1 MLDGFVPWPTGFADR
16 YRRAGYWRGV
26 SLRQLIAD
34 SAGRHPD
41 KIAAV
46 DATSRI
52 TYAELVDQ
60 ADRIASGLLE
70 IGIAPRD
77 RVVVHLPNRIEFL
90 TTVVAMLS
98 IGAIPVMAL
107 PGHRRDEILHL
118 ARSSDAVAYVGQ
130 DRFQGFDYRNLAR
143 EVRRDAP
150 NLRHVVI
157 AGDAQEFT
165 PLSELAG
172 SAVRELPPVDS
183 SEVALLLLSGGTTG
197 VPKLIPRTHDDY
209 AYNIFA
215 CAEVVEFDDSGVYLA
230 ANPVPHNA
238 ALGCPG
244 ALGALLLGGKAV
256 LAANPS
262 PDHVFPLI
270 EREGVTLT
278 TLVPALALLWAD
290 AARTTPVDMSR
301 MTIQVGSSKFGPAAA
316 ERVSASLGC
325 RILNVYGIGEGLI
338 THTRLDDPPE
348 VVFGTEGRPVS
359 PDDEV
364 KIVDEDGKEVAT
376 GETGELLTRGPYT
389 IRGYFAAPEHN
400 RRSFTDDGFYR
411 SGDLARMTDD
421 GNVIIEGRLKD
432 IIHHLGEKV
441 SAEEVEGHVLTH
453 PLVLDTAVVGIPDDE
468 LDERL
473 IVFVVLASDA
483 DAGAGAGRNA
493 VAPLSLRTLRDHI
506 RGRGLASYKLPD
518 ELIVVSDLPRT
529 PVGKIDKKALKAS
542 HGQPQVPSKA

>member
-1 MLDGFVPWPTGFADR
+1 MLDGFVPWPPDFADR
-16 YRRAGYWRGV
+16 YRRAGYWQGL
-26 SLRQLIAD
+26 SLRQLLD
-34 SAGRHPD
+34 DRAGRTPD
-41 KIAAV
+41 KTAAV
-46 DATSRI
+46 DATGRTS
-52 TYAELVDQ
+52 YAELLSE

-70 IGIAPRD
+70 LGIGRRD
-77 RVVVHLPNRIEFL
+77 RVVVHLPNRTGFL
-90 TTVVAMLS
+90 TTVIALFS

-118 ARSSDAVAYVGQ
+118 MRSSDAVAYVGQ

-150 NLRHVVI
+150 GLRHVVI
-157 AGDAQEFT
+157 TGDAQEFT
-165 PLSELAG
+165 PLSELAR
-172 SAVRELPPVDS
+172 AAAQDLPPVDA

-209 AYNIFA
+209 AYNIAA
-215 CAEVVEFDDSGVYLA
+215 CAAVVGFDDTGVYLA

-244 ALGALLLGGKAV
+244 ALGALVLGGKAV

-262 PDHVFPLI
+262 PDLVFPLI

-278 TLVPALALLWAD
+278 TLVPALALLWAE
-290 AARTTPVDMSR
+290 AAQSTPVDMSAV
-301 MTIQVGSSKFGPAAA
+301 TIQVGSSKFGPAAA
-316 ERVSASLGC
+316 ERVSESLKC

-338 THTRLDDPPE
+338 THTRPDDPEE
-348 VVFGTEGRPVS
+348 VVFGTEGRPVC
-359 PDDEV
+359 PDDEIR
-364 KIVDEDGKEVAT
+364 IVDTEDRDVAP
-376 GETGELLTRGPYT
+376 GVTGELLTRGPYT

-400 RRSFTDDGFYR
+400 RRSFTEDGFYR
-411 SGDLARMTDD
+411 TGDLARMTGD

-453 PLVLDTAVVGIPDDE
+453 PLVRDTAVVGIPDEE

-473 IVFVVLASDA
+473 CVFVVL
-483 DAGAGAGRNA
+483 GAGADTA
-493 VAPLSLRTLRDHI
+493 AAPISLRTLRDHI
-506 RGRGLASYKLPD
+506 RGRGLAPYKLPD
-518 ELIVVSDLPRT
+518 ELIVLPGLPRT
-529 PVGKIDKKALKAS
+529 PVGKIDKNALRSARREGRAS
-542 HGQPQVPSKA
+542 A

>member
-1 MLDGFVPWPTGFADR
+1 MLDGFVPWPPEYADR
-16 YRRAGYWRGV
+16 YRRAGYWRGL
-26 SLRQLIAD
+26 SLRQLVTDRA
-34 SAGRHPD
+34 ARHPD

-46 DATSRI
+46 DATGRV
-52 TYAELVDQ
+52 TYAELLEE
-60 ADRIASGLLE
+60 ADRVASGLLDLG
-70 IGIAPRD
+70 IGRHD
-77 RVVVHLPNRIEFL
+77 RVVVHLPNRIAFL
-90 TTVVAMLS
+90 STILACFS

-118 ARSSDAVAYVGQ
+118 VRSSDAVAYVGP
-130 DRFQGFDYRNLAR
+130 DRLQGFDFRALAR

-150 NLRHVVI
+150 GLRHVVI
-157 AGDAQEFT
+157 AGEAGEFT
-165 PLSELAG
+165 PLHELARSG
-172 SAVRELPPVDS
+172 VRELPPVDS

-209 AYNIFA
+209 AYNVSA
-215 CAEVVEFDDSGVYLA
+215 CAQVVQFDDSGVYLA

-270 EREGVTLT
+270 EQEGVTLT
-278 TLVPALALLWAD
+278 TLVPALALLWAE
-290 AARTTPVDMSR
+290 AARSAPVDMSG

-316 ERVSASLGC
+316 KRVSESLGC

-338 THTRLDDPPE
+338 THTRLDDPPA
-348 VVFGTEGRPVS
+348 VVFGTEGRAVS
-359 PDDEV
+359 PDDEIR
-364 KIVDEDGKEVAT
+364 IVDTDDKDVVT

-411 SGDLARMTDD
+411 TGDLARMTED
-421 GNVIIEGRLKD
+421 GNVVIEGRLKD

-453 PLVLDTAVVGIPDDE
+453 PLVLDTAVVGIPDGD
-468 LDERL
+468 LDERVC
-473 IVFVVLASDA
+473 VFVVLRGDA
-483 DAGAGAGRNA
+483 ETA
-493 VAPLSLRTLRDHI
+493 APISLRTIREHI

-518 ELIVVSDLPRT
+518 ELIVVPELPRT
-529 PVGKIDKKALKAS
+529 PVGKVDKNALKAT
-542 HGQPQVPSKA
+542 HRERQAV

>member
-1 MLDGFVPWPTGFADR
+1 MLDGFVPWPSDYADR

-26 SLRQLIAD
+26 SLRQLVAD
-34 SAGRHPD
+34 SAGRLPE

-46 DATSRI
+46 DATRRLS
-52 TYAELVDQ
+52 YAQLTEE
-60 ADRIASGLLE
+60 ADRIASGLLDLG
-70 IGIAPRD
+70 IGSRD
-77 RVVVHLPNRIEFL
+77 RVVVHLPNRITFL
-90 TTVVAMLS
+90 STVLALFG
-98 IGAIPVMAL
+98 IGAIPVLAL

-118 ARSSDAVAYVGQ
+118 ARSSDAVAYVGP

-143 EVRRDAP
+143 EVRRAAP
-150 NLRHVVI
+150 GLRHVVI
-157 AGDAQEFT
+157 AGEAEEFT
-165 PLSELAG
+165 PLSELER
-172 SAVRELPPVDS
+172 SAPRELAPVDS

-215 CAEVVEFDDSGVYLA
+215 CARVVEFDDSGVYLA

-270 EREGVTLT
+270 EQEGVTLT
-278 TLVPALALLWAD
+278 TLVPALALLWAE
-290 AARTTPVDMSR
+290 AAHGTPVDMSG

-316 ERVSASLGC
+316 ERVSTSLGC

-348 VVFGTEGRPVS
+348 VVFGTEGKPVC
-359 PDDEV
+359 PDDEIR
-364 KIVDEDGKEVAT
+364 IVDTDDKDVPV

-400 RRSFTDDGFYR
+400 RRSFTEDGFYR
-411 SGDLARMTDD
+411 TGDLARMTED
-421 GNVIIEGRLKD
+421 GNVVIEGRLKD

-441 SAEEVEGHVLTH
+441 SAEEVEAHVLTH
-453 PLVLDTAVVGIPDDE
+453 PMVRDCAVVGIPDDE
-468 LDERL
+468 LDERVC
-473 IVFVVLASDA
+473 VFVVLSGTA
-483 DAGAGAGRNA
+483 DTAQ
-493 VAPLSLRTLRDHI
+493 APVSLRTVRDHM
-506 RGRGLASYKLPD
+506 RRRGLAAYKLPD
-518 ELIVVSDLPRT
+518 EVIVVPDLPRT
-529 PVGKIDKKALKAS
+529 PVGKIDKKALKLSYPERRA
-542 HGQPQVPSKA
+542 VPTA

>member
-1 MLDGFVPWPTGFADR
+1 MLDGFVPWPPEFAER
-16 YRRAGYWRGV
+16 YRRAGYWKGV
-26 SLRQLIAD
+26 PLRQLLTDRAD
-34 SAGRHPD
+34 RHPD

-46 DATSRI
+46 DATRRVS
-52 TYAELVDQ
+52 YAELVEE
-60 ADRIASGLLE
+60 ADRVASGLLGL
-70 IGIAPRD
+70 GISSRD
-77 RVVVHLPNRIEFL
+77 RVVVHLPNRIDFL
-90 TTVVAMLS
+90 TTVVALFG

-118 ARSSDAVAYVGQ
+118 ARSSDAVAYVGP
-130 DRFQGFDYRNLAR
+130 DRLQGFDFRDLAR

-150 NLRHVVI
+150 GLRHVVI
-157 AGDAQEFT
+157 AGEADGFT
-165 PLSELAG
+165 PLAELAK
-172 SAVRELPPVDS
+172 SATRELPPVDS

-209 AYNIFA
+209 AYNISA
-215 CAEVVEFDDSGVYLA
+215 CARVAGFDDSGVYLA

-270 EREGVTLT
+270 EQEGVTLT
-278 TLVPALALLWAD
+278 TLVPALALLWAE
-290 AARTTPVDMSR
+290 AARSTPVDMSR
-301 MTIQVGSSKFGPAAA
+301 VTIQVGSSKFGPAAA
-316 ERVSASLGC
+316 ARVSESLGC
-325 RILNVYGIGEGLI
+325 RLMNVYGIGEGLI
-338 THTRLDDPPE
+338 THTRRDDPPE
-348 VVFGTEGRPVS
+348 VVFGTEGRPVC
-359 PDDEV
+359 PDDEIR
-364 KIVDEDGKEVAT
+364 IVDTEDNDVAP

-400 RRSFTDDGFYR
+400 RRSFTADGFYR
-411 SGDLARMTDD
+411 TGDLARMTED
-421 GNVIIEGRLKD
+421 GNVVIEGRLKD

-453 PLVLDTAVVGIPDDE
+453 PLVRDTAVVGVPDDE

-473 IVFVVLASDA
+473 CVFVVLTADA
-483 DAGAGAGRNA
+483 DTERTP
-493 VAPLSLRTLRDHI
+493 VTLRTIREHI

-518 ELIVVSDLPRT
+518 ELIIVSDLPRT
-529 PVGKIDKKALKAS
+529 PVGKIDKKALKAARS
-542 HGQPQVPSKA
+542 